1 MFELSIKIS
10 IKRENILTFIGFYE
24 HILIIRKHGITADET
39 PKTIHT
45 RTKLKVRVFTFKM

>member
-45 RTKLKVRVFTFKM
+45 RTKLRVRVFTFKM